1 MTSNLAD
8 WSRHLSIDCRHSSA
22 LLLTHDPHPAE
33 HNGNPEWVVNNGAS
47 SGEQA
52 CGAEQEHS
60 LCALVLGLPPPRLR
74 LRGRLR
80 RPAARIS
87 ASSEG
92 AKLHLRVQVLV
103 NHVGRVDHVEL
114 LRGVL
119 PGKGDDG
126 KLATRVV
133 LQEVSDIEH
142 LAVQNHP
149 AGTL

>member
-80 RPAARIS
+80 RPAPAAAGRRARSWRAARIS

-92 AKLHLRVQVLV
+92 AKLHLRVQV
-103 NHVGRVDHVEL
+103 
-114 LRGVL
+114 
-119 PGKGDDG
+119 
-126 KLATRVV
+126 
-133 LQEVSDIEH
+133 
-142 LAVQNHP
+142 
-149 AGTL
+149 